1 MNTQYILR
9 QKKAL
14 MNTIDIKYTQK
25 HFLSLAAAF
34 GLVLVAMSTAIAQEL
49 PPVEGE
55 IEDAQ
60 VIIEKDRKIVLP
72 FQQRYYDKISEV
84 AQPIVTEKL
93 SYSYLNTFYAPPSV
107 NQRYQAAELGKQRQL
122 DLQQSEIR
130 VGFGNYQS
138 PMAKA
143 SIFTKLSDN
152 FLAGLDVRHLSFGV
166 GEVDDENSASS
177 QTLVG
182 LKGDYFTENSMAYGR
197 INYSRNTGY
206 YYGYSPGLEVDRS
219 TIKQQFNE
227 FNLSTGYELLA
238 TDDNPLTVKLSGEAN
253 LLSSALSLAE
263 NAFAIDANVGYQ
275 ANENMK
281 AEINVRGLL
290 SSLVTDS
297 VDVNRNLYKI
307 RPSFTYAIDKL
318 SVSVG
323 ANVVLADDTTFM
335 GNATS
340 IFPNLRINYAL
351 SDAASLYLGVTG
363 DVNEVLLRDLSA
375 ENFFISNNAY
385 LSHATQNYKLN
396 LGVRG
401 GVKNFSYHISGSYE
415 QAENMAFF
423 VNGAADST
431 QFDLIYERGNTN
443 ILQTNLQ
450 LGYHVSNRI
459 RTNVDFTYYSYAL
472 DSLEQAWHLPKYQAR
487 VGGSFKVN
495 EKLNLMLNY
504 VLIGGI
510 EALNLQNGEKRSLGM
525 NSDIAL
531 QADYKINKNWGAFIS
546 VDNLLNSN
554 YERYAN
560 YINRGIMLKV
570 GASLSF

>member
-1 MNTQYILR
+1 MDTKYLNH
-9 QKKAL
+9 QKTTL
-14 MNTIDIKYTQK
+14 MNIKSINCFQRYFFNFVTTIG
-25 HFLSLAAAF
+25 LMLA
-34 GLVLVAMSTAIAQEL
+34 VISVVKAQDL
-49 PPVEGE
+49 PPVQGE

-60 VIIEKDRKIVLP
+60 VIIEKDRKIILP

-84 AQPIVTEKL
+84 AQSTVTEKL

-107 NQRYQAAELGKQRQL
+107 NQRYQAAELSKAKQL

-138 PMAKA
+138 PIGKA
-143 SIFTKLSDN
+143 SIFTNLSDN

-166 GEVDDENSASS
+166 GEIDDKNSASS
-177 QTLVG
+177 QTVVG
-182 LKGDYFTENSMAYGR
+182 LKGDYFTENSTAFGR
-197 INYSRNTGY
+197 VNYSSNTGY
-206 YYGYSPGLEVDRS
+206 FYGYSPQSEVDRS

-227 FNLSTGYELLA
+227 FNFSTGYELLP
-238 TDDNPLTVKLSGEAN
+238 TEDSPLNLKLSGEAN
-253 LLSSALSLAE
+253 LLSSALTLAE
-263 NAFAIDANVGYQ
+263 NAFAINANIGYQ
-275 ANENMK
+275 ANENIR
-281 AEINVRGLL
+281 AEISARGLL

-318 SVSVG
+318 SVTAG
-323 ANVVLADDTTFM
+323 ANVVLVDDTTYV
-335 GNATS
+335 GKSTG
-340 IFPNLRINYAL
+340 IFPHFSINYAF
-351 SDAASLYLGVTG
+351 SDAANMYLGVSG
-363 DVNEVLLRDLSA
+363 DVNEVLLKNLSA

-385 LSHATQNYKLN
+385 LSHSNQNYKFN

-401 GVKNFSYHISGSYE
+401 GINNFSYHVNGSFE
-415 QAENMAFF
+415 QVENMAFF
-423 VNGAADST
+423 ANGLADST
-431 QFDLIYERGNTN
+431 RFDLVYELGNTS

-450 LGYHVSNRI
+450 LGYNVSNRF
-459 RTNVDFTYYSYAL
+459 RANVDITYFSYTL
-472 DSLEQAWHLPKYQAR
+472 DSLEQAWHMPKYQAR
-487 VGGSFKVN
+487 LGGTIKAN
-495 EKLNLMLNY
+495 EKLSFMVNY
-504 VLIGGI
+504 LLLGGI
-510 EALNLQNGEKRSLGM
+510 EALNLQSGTKRSLGII
-525 NSDIAL
+525 SDIAL

>member
-1 MNTQYILR
+1 MDTKYLNH
-9 QKKAL
+9 QKTTL
-14 MNTIDIKYTQK
+14 MNIKSINCFQRYFFNFVTTIG
-25 HFLSLAAAF
+25 LMLA
-34 GLVLVAMSTAIAQEL
+34 VISVVKAQDL
-49 PPVEGE
+49 PPVQGE

-60 VIIEKDRKIVLP
+60 VIIEKDRKIILP

-84 AQPIVTEKL
+84 AQSTVTEKL

-107 NQRYQAAELGKQRQL
+107 NQRYQAAELSKAKQL

-138 PMAKA
+138 PMGKA
-143 SIFTKLSDN
+143 SIFTNLSNN

-166 GEVDDENSASS
+166 GEIDDKNSASS
-177 QTLVG
+177 QTVVG
-182 LKGDYFTENSMAYGR
+182 LKGDYFTENSTAFGR
-197 INYSRNTGY
+197 VNYSSNTGY
-206 YYGYSPGLEVDRS
+206 FYGYSPQSEVDRS

-227 FNLSTGYELLA
+227 FNFSTGYELLP
-238 TDDNPLTVKLSGEAN
+238 TEDSPLNLKLSGEAN
-253 LLSSALSLAE
+253 LLSSALTLAE
-263 NAFAIDANVGYQ
+263 NAFAINANIGYQ
-275 ANENMK
+275 ANENTR
-281 AEINVRGLL
+281 AEISARGLL

-318 SVSVG
+318 SVTAG
-323 ANVVLADDTTFM
+323 ANVVLVDDTTYV
-335 GNATS
+335 GKSTG
-340 IFPNLRINYAL
+340 IFPHFSINYAF
-351 SDAASLYLGVTG
+351 SDAANMYLGVSG
-363 DVNEVLLRDLSA
+363 DVNEVLLKNLSA

-385 LSHATQNYKLN
+385 LSHSNQNYKFN

-401 GVKNFSYHISGSYE
+401 GINNFSYHVNGSFE
-415 QAENMAFF
+415 QVENMAFF
-423 VNGAADST
+423 ANGLADST
-431 QFDLIYERGNTN
+431 RFDLVYELGNTS

-450 LGYHVSNRI
+450 LGYNVSNRF
-459 RTNVDFTYYSYAL
+459 RANVDITYFSYTL
-472 DSLEQAWHLPKYQAR
+472 DSLEQAWHMPKYQAR
-487 VGGSFKVN
+487 LGGTIKAN
-495 EKLNLMLNY
+495 EKLSFMVNY
-504 VLIGGI
+504 LLLGGI
-510 EALNLQNGEKRSLGM
+510 EALNLQSGTKRSLGII
-525 NSDIAL
+525 SDIAL

>member
-1 MNTQYILR
+1 MDTKYLNH
-9 QKKAL
+9 QKTTL
-14 MNTIDIKYTQK
+14 MNIKSINCFQRYFFNFVTTIG
-25 HFLSLAAAF
+25 LMLA
-34 GLVLVAMSTAIAQEL
+34 VISVVKAQDL
-49 PPVEGE
+49 PPVQGE

-60 VIIEKDRKIVLP
+60 VIIEKDRKIILP

-84 AQPIVTEKL
+84 AQSTVTEKL

-107 NQRYQAAELGKQRQL
+107 NQRYQAAELSKAKQL

-138 PMAKA
+138 PMGKA
-143 SIFTKLSDN
+143 SIFTNLSDN

-166 GEVDDENSASS
+166 GEIDDKNSASS
-177 QTLVG
+177 QTVVG
-182 LKGDYFTENSMAYGR
+182 LKGDYFTENSTAFGR
-197 INYSRNTGY
+197 VNYSSNTGY
-206 YYGYSPGLEVDRS
+206 FYGYSPQSEVDRS

-227 FNLSTGYELLA
+227 FNFSTGYELLP
-238 TDDNPLTVKLSGEAN
+238 TEDSPLNLKLSGEAN
-253 LLSSALSLAE
+253 LLSSALTLAE
-263 NAFAIDANVGYQ
+263 NAFAINANIGYQ
-275 ANENMK
+275 ANENIR
-281 AEINVRGLL
+281 AEISARGLL

-318 SVSVG
+318 SVTAG
-323 ANVVLADDTTFM
+323 ANVVLVDDTTYV
-335 GNATS
+335 GKSTG
-340 IFPNLRINYAL
+340 IFPHFSINYAF
-351 SDAASLYLGVTG
+351 SDAANMYLGVSG
-363 DVNEVLLRDLSA
+363 DVNEVLLKNLSA

-385 LSHATQNYKLN
+385 LSHSNQNYKFN

-401 GVKNFSYHISGSYE
+401 GINNFSYHVNGSFE
-415 QAENMAFF
+415 QVENMAFF
-423 VNGAADST
+423 ANGLADST
-431 QFDLIYERGNTN
+431 RFDLVYELGNTS

-450 LGYHVSNRI
+450 LGYNVSNRF
-459 RTNVDFTYYSYAL
+459 RANVDITYFSYTL
-472 DSLEQAWHLPKYQAR
+472 DSLEQAWHMPKYQAR
-487 VGGSFKVN
+487 LGGTIKAN
-495 EKLNLMLNY
+495 EKLSFMVNY
-504 VLIGGI
+504 LLLGGI
-510 EALNLQNGEKRSLGM
+510 EALNLQSGTKRSLGII
-525 NSDIAL
+525 SDIAL